1 MHNSTICTSQCT
13 FRLHTAQYT
22 WELRTII
29 NLLVDPCHVYHDL
42 CILFIALFNCAHT
55 LVCVN
60 NTFYSLAINHCW
72 ILYLLDHDDCFILD
86 RSEGVDILIPTTSDL
101 NSDEQIKINT
111 IKDCSMQLL
120 TSERR
125 QAGRGVQLNA
135 AWRAL
140 FVATNNFY

>member
-1 MHNSTICTSQCT
+1 M
-13 FRLHTAQYT
+13 
-22 WELRTII
+22 
-29 NLLVDPCHVYHDL
+29 
-42 CILFIALFNCAHT
+42 
-55 LVCVN
+55 
-60 NTFYSLAINHCW
+60 
-72 ILYLLDHDDCFILD
+72 YLLDHDDCFILD

-135 AWRAL
+135 A
-140 FVATNNFY
+140 